1 MKRYTNGAKN
11 VNKDSLIKERS
22 VNRINALKTAKTKT
36 FQHKSKNSSKVPT
49 GIFLVKEALTH
60 SIVKVIF
67 AGLSLFTEDY

>member
-36 FQHKSKNSSKVPT
+36 FQHKNKNS
-49 GIFLVKEALTH
+49 FLVKEALTH